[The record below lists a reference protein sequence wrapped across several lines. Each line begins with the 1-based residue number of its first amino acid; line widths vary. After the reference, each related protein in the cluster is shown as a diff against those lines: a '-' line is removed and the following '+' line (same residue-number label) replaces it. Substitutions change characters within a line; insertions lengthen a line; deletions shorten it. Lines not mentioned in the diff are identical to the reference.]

1 MRLLQCLNLSMISMR
16 VRTYSPLSHFVVYT
30 TFNDQKALTAI
41 KQTIIYVVLSVKF
54 LHSNVHQTA
63 EPLIK

>member
-1 MRLLQCLNLSMISMR
+1 MR